1 MVKKCGKKKFVFC
14 AIIPALYTFLVKILL
29 VKLKYLYIPYAWILI
44 KKNEDSNQNVKV
56 EKMVVL
62 VKTYDKF
69 QIF

>member
-1 MVKKCGKKKFVFC
+1 M
-14 AIIPALYTFLVKILL
+14 KILL